1 MGLKIFGWLAMLAL
15 LWGPSFLFVKV
26 AVQDIPPVTLVAVR
40 VSLAAMILY
49 TVLKIQR
56 QRLPT
61 SASTWKHFAV
71 MGLTFNALPFVLLS
85 WAQLHI
91 DSALAAIVNG
101 TTPLFTVILAH
112 LLTREDRFTPAKLG
126 GVLLGF
132 AGLVLLVAPALGT
145 GVQATVWGLLASI
158 AAAASYSLATVYS
171 RQHLRGLPPLI
182 APAAQLTMAAIYL
195 IPLSL
200 LVERP
205 YMAPLPGWPAI
216 IALLL
221 LTLLSTAL
229 PFVIFYRLVEK
240 TSATNLSLVTYM
252 VPVVATILG
261 IVVLHEQPG
270 WNVYLSLVL
279 IVLGVM
285 TVNGMFRVID
295 RHRFMSMAAKS

>member
-1 MGLKIFGWLAMLAL
+1 
-15 LWGPSFLFVKV
+15 
-26 AVQDIPPVTLVAVR
+26 VQKR
-40 VSLAAMILY
+40 
-49 TVLKIQR
+49 
-56 QRLPT
+56 RLPT
-61 SASTWKHFAV
+61 SVSIWKHFAV

-112 LLTREDRFTPAKLG
+112 LLTSDDRLSPAKLG

-132 AGLVLLVAPALGT
+132 AGLVVLVAPALVG

-158 AAAASYSLATVYS
+158 AAAASYGLATVYS
-171 RQHLRGLPPLI
+171 RQHLRGLPSLV
-182 APAAQLTMAAIYL
+182 APTAQLTMAALYL
-195 IPLSL
+195 VPLSL
-200 LVERP
+200 LLERP
-205 YMAPLPGWPAI
+205 YLAPLPGWPAI

-261 IVVLHEQPG
+261 IVVLHERPD
-270 WNVYLSLVL
+270 WNVYLSLAL
-279 IVLGVM
+279 IVSGVM
-285 TVNGMFRVID
+285 TVNGVFRAIGGYRLVNAI
-295 RHRFMSMAAKS
+295 AKS